1 MRKKMKRL
9 TEKVPRAVWFAVVF
23 VAVCMAAG
31 AEEADTWAPVTRTN
45 QIAGTW
51 EGTTVFTVPSGDKQV
66 MPDMPMAMVFT
77 LRYTEDAEDM
87 EMAIKL
93 DFSQFLN
100 DWSAFIGI
108 SVDALWEILSLNF
121 KGESPGDG
129 VEMETGAY
137 FVSFKNSYGP
147 VDAVTG
153 NNEKLF
159 INTDGTRLKLNL
171 DDFSPSGMDIFA
183 SPDGMSEFILYR
195 Q

>member
-1 MRKKMKRL
+1 MKRL
-9 TEKVPRAVWFAVVF
+9 TEKVPYAVWFAVIF
-23 VAVCMAAG
+23 VAVCVAAG

-51 EGTTVFTVPSGDKQV
+51 EGTAVFTVPSEDKQM

-77 LRYTEDAEDM
+77 LQYTEDAEDM

-93 DFSQFLN
+93 DFSRFLN

-108 SVDALWEILSLNF
+108 SEDALWEILSVGFTNEDL
-121 KGESPGDG
+121 GDG
-129 VEMETGAY
+129 VEMETGVY

-147 VDAVTG
+147 VDAVAG
-153 NNEKLF
+153 NNENLF
-159 INTDGTRLKLNL
+159 INTKGTKLKLRLEDFSLPGMNGFASL
-171 DDFSPSGMDIFA
+171 DD
-183 SPDGMSEFILYR
+183 MSDFILYR